1 MFFICLFVF
10 LLHSSRWLWQNCQLF
25 VNPNLRQFFVTVK
38 GPTSERQD
46 SGLKHK
52 DPKLNEPLHSQ
63 TFRKLV
69 QRIENLRKEQFGYLS
84 DQYAIQ
90 FKNENI

>member
-1 MFFICLFVF
+1 MALAKLSAICK
-10 LLHSSRWLWQNCQLF
+10 SKPQAI
-25 VNPNLRQFFVTVK
+25 FVTVK